1 MPGPVDLVLEGG
13 GVEGVGLVGAYAV
26 LEERGYYPENIAGAS
41 AGAIVA
47 ALIAAGYSGAE
58 LREIIVGLDYS
69 RFQDEAWEDRMPL
82 AGAPLS
88 ILKDLGIYEGGY
100 FERWLRELLE
110 AKGVETFGDLLRRPD
125 APEPRYRHK
134 LQVIASDLTEK
145 RLLVLP
151 RDAGLLGVD
160 PDGLDVA
167 QAVRM
172 SMSIPVFFE
181 PVRFSNP
188 KTGREHL
195 IVDGGMLSNFP
206 VWLFDAE
213 EPLRPTFGL
222 KLVEPEPRK
231 PLKGPVAPV
240 EEDMGLPGYLRALVD
255 TMMEAHDRLY
265 LEEHDFARTIPIDTL
280 GVRTTEFGLSPER
293 AAELHESGR
302 LAAMRFLGG
311 ASSP

>member
-1 MPGPVDLVLEGG
+1 MAAGGPVDLVLEGG
-13 GVEGVGLVGAYAV
+13 GVKGVALAGAFSV
-26 LEERGYYPENIAGAS
+26 LEERGYEPECVAGAS

-47 ALIAAGYSGAE
+47 ALIAAGYTAEE

-69 RFQDEAWEDRMPL
+69 RFKDESWSDRIPFL
-82 AGAPLS
+82 GSPIS
-88 ILKDLGIYEGGY
+88 VLKDLGVYEGSY
-100 FERWLRELLE
+100 FEAWIRGLLE
-110 AKGVETFGDLLRRPD
+110 EKDVRTFGDLVRREG
-125 APEPRYRHK
+125 AERRFRHK
-134 LQVIASDLTEK
+134 LQVIASDLTQR

-151 RDAGLLGVD
+151 RDAMYLGLDD
-160 PDGLDVA
+160 PDDLDVA
-167 QAVRM
+167 LAVRM
-172 SMSIPVFFE
+172 SMSIPLFFE
-181 PVRFSNP
+181 PVRWANP

-240 EEDMGLPGYLRALVD
+240 EEDMGLPGYVRALVD

-265 LEEHDFARTIPIDTL
+265 LEEHDFARTIAIDTL
-280 GVRTTEFGLSPER
+280 GVRTTEFDLSAER
-293 AAELHESGR
+293 AKQLYESGR
-302 LAAMRFLGG
+302 FAAGRFLDG
-311 ASSP
+311 A